1 MVKQIHVKRIY
12 ASETVY
18 ELHSGQDN
26 KDTKCIF
33 IEAVYTGDRPERIDV
48 CACDCSEA
56 CLEHYGNWGMESF
69 IHVRGEAARKLADKF
84 TARDAQTL
92 LDRMC
97 GKFRPCGWAAFD
109 EIGRWLE
116 AKGIAYSIS

>member
-1 MVKQIHVKRIY
+1 MMKPIRIKRIY

-18 ELHSGQDN
+18 ESHGGRDG

-33 IEAVYTGDRPERIDV
+33 IEVVYAGDRPEKIDV
-48 CACDCSEA
+48 CACDCSES
-56 CLEHYGNWGMESF
+56 CLEHYGNWGLESF

-84 TARDAQTL
+84 TARDAKTL

-97 GKFRPCGWAAFD
+97 GKFRSCGWEAFD
-109 EIGRWLE
+109 EIGRWLT
-116 AKGIAYSIS
+116 AKGITYSVS

>member
-12 ASETVY
+12 AIETVY

-33 IEAVYTGDRPERIDV
+33 IEAVYAGDRPERIDV